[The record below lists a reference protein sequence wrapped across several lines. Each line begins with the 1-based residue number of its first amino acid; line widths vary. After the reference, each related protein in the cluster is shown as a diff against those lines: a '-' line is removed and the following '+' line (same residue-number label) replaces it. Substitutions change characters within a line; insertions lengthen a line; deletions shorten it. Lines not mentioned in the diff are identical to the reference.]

1 MASFFRLMLW
11 MTLLIGLL
19 GLLSI
24 DLTFNAEMTYAGIL
38 LILLAYLMFSGGEP
52 IPKSQKSAP
61 ESRVN
66 AEEDEDLPDPIEP
79 EKPIKRT
86 LSLIHI

>member
-1 MASFFRLMLW
+1 MASFFRLVLW
-11 MTLLIGLL
+11 TSLLIGVL

-52 IPKSQKSAP
+52 A
-61 ESRVN
+61 
-66 AEEDEDLPDPIEP
+66 
-79 EKPIKRT
+79 